1 MAFRAPWTAV
11 ARARSRCFS
20 TSTCLHKNK
29 VSALEFQLSTK
40 DAVYRA
46 RLAALEQLLPSIKG
60 RWGGVSFAVMQALG
74 LGWLTD
80 SEESLMRFVRAR
92 ATYVPRWVIDAIC
105 HVPCRGEQGTAK
117 ASFITTNSTLP
128 GNGWRP
134 LDTLPLSPP
143 PPRTSSSPP
152 PSQAII
158 TPHDEPMTYTAFSPE
173 RHLHPDVDIPDGVSV
188 IPFNLSPMSLLAL
201 GPSADLSTSM
211 INMISKDPIWYTDK
225 RFTIL
230 PGVEVQLATVN
241 TNEPETDRAML
252 RMNFDKIDV
261 DMLACYP
268 VLLPIHLIEFQYD
281 AHGQQDLRATVAL
294 GAWDPYLITY
304 ALRTEDPDVWRSKLT
319 PSFLDLDMVD
329 FDPRVPVAPSVLDPL
344 AKDEAEAAD
353 IRIID
358 FLTKQSHLKGAFEQ
372 HAKMCLEK
380 ADWSACEAWERQH
393 ADADS
398 HEARS
403 GVGRH
408 IEWSSTHIR
417 PYYEDME
424 VNRRYAALSSEEA
437 LWTHLYKGV
446 ENDRSRGVDVSRVE
460 MLQDGESVTG
470 EEAIEL
476 IRKRLAEA
484 QVKRLA
490 SKPDWLRERT

>member
-1 MAFRAPWTAV
+1 
-11 ARARSRCFS
+11 
-20 TSTCLHKNK
+20 
-29 VSALEFQLSTK
+29 
-40 DAVYRA
+40 
-46 RLAALEQLLPSIKG
+46 
-60 RWGGVSFAVMQALG
+60 
-74 LGWLTD
+74 
-80 SEESLMRFVRAR
+80 
-92 ATYVPRWVIDAIC
+92 
-105 HVPCRGEQGTAK
+105 
-117 ASFITTNSTLP
+117 
-128 GNGWRP
+128 
-134 LDTLPLSPP
+134 
-143 PPRTSSSPP
+143 
-152 PSQAII
+152 
-158 TPHDEPMTYTAFSPE
+158 MTYTAFSPE
-173 RHLHPDVDIPDGVSV
+173 RHLHPDVDIPDGISV

-211 INMISKDPIWYTDK
+211 INMISKDPIWHTDK

-252 RMNFDKIDV
+252 RMNLDKIDV

-319 PSFLDLDMVD
+319 PLFLDLDMVD

-344 AKDEAEAAD
+344 AKDEADAAD

-408 IEWSSTHIR
+408 IAWSSTHIR

-424 VNRRYAALSSEEA
+424 VNRRYAALSSEAA